1 MALFRRVQLKIKLWK
16 SLGYLFINDKG
27 GQELLMSSSFIL
39 PPSPSCHFSS
49 YLEPTGQIA
58 LNQAIY
64 MLMWRAEAEIEVAG
78 KAHYSKGRREGKEMN
93 ELEAGGR
100 CCLH

>member
-1 MALFRRVQLKIKLWK
+1 MRSGAF
-16 SLGYLFINDKG
+16 D
-27 GQELLMSSSFIL
+27 ELLIHPAPITFMS
-39 PPSPSCHFSS
+39 FSS
-49 YLEPTGQIA
+49 YLEPNGQIA

-64 MLMWRAEAEIEVAG
+64 MLMWRAEAETEVAG

-93 ELEAGGR
+93 GLEAGGR

>member
-1 MALFRRVQLKIKLWK
+1 MQSKIKLWK

-78 KAHYSKGRREGKEMN
+78 KAHYLKGRREGKEMN